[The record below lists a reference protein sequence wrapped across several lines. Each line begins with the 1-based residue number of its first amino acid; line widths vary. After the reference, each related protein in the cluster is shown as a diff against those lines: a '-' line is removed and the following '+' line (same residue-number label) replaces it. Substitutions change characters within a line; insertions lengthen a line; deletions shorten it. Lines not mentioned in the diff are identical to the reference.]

1 MKIVKK
7 ISSKLVIMFM
17 TLCLFI
23 SFSPNITAFADSFK
37 VVTLGGNLTQ
47 DQKNQMLDYF
57 KVTKND
63 ANILD
68 ITTDEEKKYL
78 GNVASPAQ
86 LGNKSISCSYVEP
99 TSKGGLTIST
109 YNLTWVTEGMIRN
122 ALITAGVENANVI
135 AAAPFKVSG
144 TAALTGILKG
154 FENSSGGS
162 KIDEEKKEVANE
174 EIVVTGDLG
183 DKIGQDEA
191 AKLINDVKKD
201 VVKEKPKT
209 DKEIE
214 KIVEK
219 AVKEYKVE
227 LSNENKETINSLMTK
242 INGLDLNYNKI
253 KDQLNDAASKL
264 KEKLNSEEA
273 QGFFAKVKEFFSN
286 FFQTISD
293 WFSNDS
299 SNDDESTK
307 NNTESIN
314 TKSSIKNSN
323 LKENSDTI
331 ETQDENKKSDSSQ
344 SENLSTENNS
354 SNNALN
360 KVTK

>member
-63 ANILD
+63 ANILE
-68 ITTDEEKKYL
+68 ITTSEEQKYL

-154 FENSSGGS
+154 FENSSAGS
-162 KIDEEKKEVANE
+162 KIDESKKEVANE

-191 AKLINDVKKD
+191 AQLINDVKKD

-227 LSNENKETINSLMTK
+227 LSNEDRETINSLMTK

-253 KDQLNDAASKL
+253 KNQLNDAASKL
-264 KEKLNSEEA
+264 KEQLNSEEA
-273 QGFFAKVKEFFSN
+273 QGFFAKVKEFFAN
-286 FFQTISD
+286 FFKTMSD

-299 SNDDESTK
+299 TTDTSSTK
-307 NNTESIN
+307 NNTESVN
-314 TKSSIKNSN
+314 T
-323 LKENSDTI
+323 ENSVENNNLN
-331 ETQDENKKSDSSQ
+331 ETTGESHIQDKNEKSDLNQ
-344 SENLSTENNS
+344 SEILSTENSNS
-354 SNNALN
+354 QNSLN
-360 KVTK
+360 K

>member
-17 TLCLFI
+17 TLCLFV

-68 ITTDEEKKYL
+68 ITADEEKKYL

-109 YNLTWVTEGMIRN
+109 YNLTWVTEGIIRN

-227 LSNENKETINSLMTK
+227 LSNEDKETINSLMTK

-273 QGFFAKVKEFFSN
+273 QGFFAKVKEFFAN
-286 FFQTISD
+286 FFGAISD

-299 SNDDESTK
+299 DADTGATK
-307 NNTESIN
+307 NNTESVNTESSIQNNNSNENNDKIN
-314 TKSSIKNSN
+314 T
-323 LKENSDTI
+323 
-331 ETQDENKKSDSSQ
+331 
-344 SENLSTENNS
+344 
-354 SNNALN
+354 
-360 KVTK
+360 